1 MGPYASQ
8 STLWQHNRIDGDTL
22 KPAPPTDPG
31 NRVGAHVNSM
41 GYGKRESGCYNRQSA
56 AKTLSAPHTGN
67 VHRLSGCGRDV
78 TEHLASDIVGSL
90 GKLSG

>member
-1 MGPYASQ
+1 MQVRVSF
-8 STLWQHNRIDGDTL
+8 WQHNRIDGDTL

-56 AKTLSAPHTGN
+56 AKILSAVHTDN
-67 VHRLSGCGRDV
+67 VHRLSGCGHGRDRA
-78 TEHLASDIVGSL
+78 LDIVGPL
-90 GKLSG
+90 GKPRE